1 MRHRSWPSSEFAALA
16 FAGMAVLTTGCS
28 CGGPAPMRDGGA
40 DAAVTSD
47 AGPADAGQDAGPA
60 DAGQDAG
67 PADAGPVD
75 AGAADGGDA
84 GTAERARTIVFQTAA
99 GGTASGP
106 GHVVRFSVG
115 APQPMGRTTGGSSRA
130 LLGPGAAR

>member
-1 MRHRSWPSSEFAALA
+1 MRHRPRPSSEFAALA
-16 FAGMAVLTTGCS
+16 FAGLAVLAAGCS
-28 CGGPAPMRDGGA
+28 CDGPSPMRDGGA
-40 DAAVTSD
+40 DAAVTS
-47 AGPADAGQDAGPA
+47 DAGPA

-84 GTAERARTIVFQTAA
+84 GTAQRARTIVFQTAA

-115 APQPMGRTTGGSSRA
+115 APQPMGRTAGGSSRA